1 MKGKPL
7 ISFYDKVTHLVD
19 KGMVVDV
26 IFLNF
31 SKVFES
37 IPYSIFLGKLPNCE
51 VNKYML
57 HCVMNWL
64 NNLGAGV
71 EWIFSK
77 FSDLNPY

>member
-1 MKGKPL
+1 MEKISLGTTERNLKSKAIIRHNQHGVMKGKPL

-19 KGMVVDV
+19 RGTVVDV

-37 IPYSIFLGKLPNCE
+37 IPHSIFLDKLSHCE

-57 HCVMNWL
+57 H
-64 NNLGAGV
+64 
-71 EWIFSK
+71 
-77 FSDLNPY
+77 